1 MPAELKIRIAAET
14 AQAERALLGLM
25 DRLRERLGALEQFN
39 QRIGNGARALT
50 QALLVG
56 AGVLGAGALRRYT
69 QEALAAARGQAQLA
83 AALRSSGQFTQEFV
97 RELTAVQEELKRTI
111 GADEDTT
118 RAVQRLL
125 ITFGIGRRELPELT
139 ERVFDLAAALGMD
152 AVSAAQ
158 ALGRALAGED
168 VTGGRL
174 RLEIERTL
182 PKAQQLA
189 QALEQL
195 RSRYAGQ
202 AAAAFRDAAP
212 EVQRFNLALDD
223 ARKAIGSVVLSLSAP
238 FIEGLT
244 RGIERLRQWAEA
256 TRSAV
261 SDADSLLSRVS
272 RALGEWGGR
281 HLPTLVTLGAVL
293 VVLRAAFWML
303 AIPVNILR
311 SAFVLLTGQGIT
323 QSVSALQMLT
333 SRISTTTL
341 MTSQLTRSI
350 SSLRVVLLTLPGALA
365 TAGAAL
371 AGMIAGDFLN
381 QLEVTSGGV
390 KLKIAQWAQ
399 LTSVELMRAWSQV
412 RAKLG
417 LINAEQL
424 AAIQKNLD
432 ETAFRLQFPGVEPGR
447 ITPRSRAAAPAGPER
462 SLAEQ
467 LEDLRRRAQ
476 PGIEQAA
483 QPAFQAALQSGL
495 ADLDRAFER
504 GLIRLRDYVIER
516 QRLINFAANR
526 EIATLTQA
534 QDIVQK
540 DLAALA
546 EQTEA
551 LLKEADTPENRRQLL
566 DLEKQSLDLKREEAE
581 LTARIQAAEMQ
592 RQSDLRA
599 EAARMPMGFSGELV
613 AQLKGMLDQL
623 GTAAQNAAAIVT
635 NTLGAAFQAIGQ
647 TLTNLIMGTVTW
659 RQALYQIGTQI
670 LSTLLNSVINFFVNL
685 IARAVINALV
695 GTAIQKAA
703 AAAAADSWAGPAI
716 LASVATFGAAAAQAP
731 ASVAAALA
739 TAPALATMSLATGG
753 GGFAAGGFTGEG
765 PRDAIAGVVHRGEWV
780 MPADTVRAW
789 GRDVMAAIQA
799 GPERAALDGA
809 IRQPSGGRLN
819 LLLVDSRQSAA
830 ARAFLESA
838 EGRALIVDLVRQHRL
853 EAGIPT

>member
-1 MPAELKIRIAAET
+1 MPADLKIRLTADT
-14 AQAERALLGLM
+14 AQAEGALGSFLS
-25 DRLRERLGALEQFN
+25 RLRQVEQLN
-39 QRIGNGARALT
+39 QRIGAGARVFN
-50 QALLVG
+50 QALVAGAALVG
-56 AGVLGAGALRRYT
+56 ASALRRYT

-83 AALRSSGQFTQEFV
+83 AALRSSGQFTQDFV

-152 AVSAAQ
+152 ALSAAQ

-174 RLEIERTL
+174 RLEIDRTL

-189 QALEQL
+189 QALDQL
-195 RSRYAGQ
+195 RTRYAGQ

-212 EVQRFNLALDD
+212 EVQRFSLALGD
-223 ARKAIGSVVLSLSAP
+223 ARKAIGAVVLAIAGP
-238 FIEGLT
+238 FLDGFT
-244 RGIERLRQWAEA
+244 RGIERLRQLA
-256 TRSAV
+256 
-261 SDADSLLSRVS
+261 DAARDAFASVDGLLGRLS
-272 RALGEWGGR
+272 RALGEWSGR
-281 HLPTLVTLGAVL
+281 HLPAILGLLAGLVA
-293 VVLRAAFWML
+293 LRAAFWL
-303 AIPVNILR
+303 AAIPVNLLR
-311 SAFVLLTGQGIT
+311 SAFVLLSGQAIG
-323 QSVSALQMLT
+323 QSLVSLQAL
-333 SRISTTTL
+333 SARISATTL
-341 MTSQLTRSI
+341 LTGQLTRSLA
-350 SSLRVVLLTLPGALA
+350 SLRAVLLTLPGALA

-371 AGMIAGDFLN
+371 AGVIAGDFLN
-381 QLEVTSGGV
+381 ELEVTSGGV

-399 LTSVELMRAWSQV
+399 LMSVELMRAWAQV

-417 LINAEQL
+417 LISQEQL

-447 ITPRSRAAAPAGPER
+447 ITPRARTPAPAAPER

-467 LEDLRRRAQ
+467 LAELRRRAQ

-483 QPAFQAALQSGL
+483 QPAFQAALQAGL

-504 GLIRLRDYVIER
+504 GLISLRVYVAER
-516 QRLINFAANR
+516 QRLINFAAHR
-526 EIATLTQA
+526 EIAILTQA
-534 QDIVQK
+534 QALVQK
-540 DLAALA
+540 DLVSLA

-551 LLKEADTPENRRQLL
+551 LLKEADTPDTRRQLL
-566 DLEKQSLDLKREEAE
+566 ELERQRLELKREEAE
-581 LTARIQAAEMQ
+581 LTARIQAAEIQ
-592 RQSDLRA
+592 RQADLRT
-599 EAARMPMGFSGELV
+599 EAARLPAGFSGELV
-613 AQLKGMLDQL
+613 AGLKGMLDQL

-635 NTLGAAFQAIGQ
+635 NTLGAAFQSISQ
-647 TLTNLIMGTVTW
+647 TLTNLIMGTITW
-659 RQALYQIGTQI
+659 GQALYQIATQI

-685 IARAVINALV
+685 IARAVLNALI
-695 GTAIQKAA
+695 GTAVQQAA
-703 AAAAADSWAGPAI
+703 AAAAAASWAGPAI

-739 TAPALATMSLATGG
+739 TAPALATMSLATGA
-753 GGFAAGGFTGEG
+753 GGFARGGFTGEG
-765 PRDAIAGVVHRGEWV
+765 PRDAVAGLVHRGEWV

-799 GPERAALDGA
+799 GPERAALDG
-809 IRQPSGGRLN
+809 IVPQPSGGRLN

-830 ARAFLESA
+830 ARAFLEST

-853 EAGIPT
+853 EAGIPV